1 MSDAYQVLMADTQR
15 GRPPSP
21 ASRVCVCYAVTEAR
35 GCPCVPTGPL
45 AYSILSNYVRPV
57 LKIADMSSFYAQA
70 YVNLVQAA
78 PPTAPPDT
86 LVAKSLQNMDTFTKS
101 ISVVNYTQVNK
112 QLGQVAGERY
122 HYFVIILSKLIVIIG
137 QMFGQSWSVWHQ
149 NDGY

>member
-1 MSDAYQVLMADTQR
+1 M
-15 GRPPSP
+15 
-21 ASRVCVCYAVTEAR
+21 
-35 GCPCVPTGPL
+35 PTGPL

-112 QLGQVAGERY
+112 QLGQVAGRDI
-122 HYFVIILSKLIVIIG
+122 IILLLS
-137 QMFGQSWSVWHQ
+137 SP
-149 NDGY
+149 N